1 MRTAW
6 THEGSGGGAEKQL
19 LEEEP
24 DQSKLR
30 LEELSPENSCEYEFS
45 MLFSQSMCLFLYQHC
60 NILLLKLLTIISGKL
75 SYSL

>member
-19 LEEEP
+19 LKEEP

-30 LEELSPENSCEYEFS
+30 LEELSPEN
-45 MLFSQSMCLFLYQHC
+45 
-60 NILLLKLLTIISGKL
+60 
-75 SYSL
+75 

>member
-1 MRTAW
+1 MSSPGNHMRTAW

-30 LEELSPENSCEYEFS
+30 LEELSPENRVVNTNSLCSSLSLCVSSCTNTVIFY
-45 MLFSQSMCLFLYQHC
+45 C
-60 NILLLKLLTIISGKL
+60 
-75 SYSL
+75 

>member
-1 MRTAW
+1 MSSPGNHMRTAW

-30 LEELSPENSCEYEFS
+30 LEELSPEN
-45 MLFSQSMCLFLYQHC
+45 
-60 NILLLKLLTIISGKL
+60 
-75 SYSL
+75 